1 MVGTCGEFQRLGE
14 GKGSEDPVV
23 GVGHGEGKEQGDRGE
38 VYADRKVPE
47 MVPVG
52 VGQDEPPGSVQVF
65 ARMEKNVG
73 FQQFYGGLYDAMR
86 LCYRRIMDK
95 KAPVVETTEK
105 KLKAAVLQSLE
116 EESEGLRKCEEEL
129 KVRRMRV
136 DRLTKLSADWE
147 YEERTRWREE
157 VPALPTPKV
166 RSGVKRKKNPKPG
179 KLKRLRMRSS
189 RESVAESNAEEPVG
203 LSPSQPSPGSSRG
216 RSGFGESVSGP
227 QQEDG
232 CEEVVMLDEEDD
244 VFLEAEEGRTEEVAS
259 PKRMSAAL
267 RFSRRVV
274 EQTPTYDEMIE
285 GSARISFPEEMDLEL
300 DVPWEDRMF

>member
-1 MVGTCGEFQRLGE
+1 MNSRDLCKFFE
-14 GKGSEDPVV
+14 
-23 GVGHGEGKEQGDRGE
+23 
-38 VYADRKVPE
+38 
-47 MVPVG
+47 
-52 VGQDEPPGSVQVF
+52 
-65 ARMEKNVG
+65 RMEKNVG

-129 KVRRMRV
+129 KMRRMRV
-136 DRLTKLSADWE
+136 DQLTKLSADWE

-166 RSGVKRKKNPKPG
+166 RSGVKRKKSSKPG

-203 LSPSQPSPGSSRG
+203 LSPAQPSPGSSRG
-216 RSGFGESVSGP
+216 RSGFGE
-227 QQEDG
+227 
-232 CEEVVMLDEEDD
+232 CL
-244 VFLEAEEGRTEEVAS
+244 RAS
-259 PKRMSAAL
+259 AGGW
-267 RFSRRVV
+267 
-274 EQTPTYDEMIE
+274 I
-285 GSARISFPEEMDLEL
+285 
-300 DVPWEDRMF
+300 